1 LAKKRRVI
9 LWVYPRY
16 IWNILNLSWGP
27 AGGCGGE
34 FWFLEARMPVRLSEK
49 AYQLIK
55 EKIVTRDLAPL
66 SVIDEQSLRIDLGLV
81 GLSDRNQGSPVTP
94 G

>member
-1 LAKKRRVI
+1 
-9 LWVYPRY
+9 
-16 IWNILNLSWGP
+16 
-27 AGGCGGE
+27 
-34 FWFLEARMPVRLSEK
+34 MPVRLSEK